1 MVGGS
6 GMKRILAC
14 DDSEFVR
21 KMIKR
26 ELESSFDVV
35 LFKDGL
41 EAYEHLKEDPNF
53 DFAIIDGE
61 MPNMSGWELIK
72 RIKQELK
79 LYDLPVVIL
88 TATDEDFF
96 KNEAFDLGA
105 FDYLKKPFK
114 TGELQNYIKAF
125 FKSDGYKE
133 GKVLVVED
141 SISQNK
147 VICYQLKEKN
157 IWPISAYSGE
167 EAIKLLV
174 GGSDVDVILMDIH
187 LPKASGIDVAKAL
200 KRDERF
206 SYIPIIGI
214 TSASGARAI
223 EIMKKAFDAGIDDFI
238 TKPYNMI
245 EFYARV
251 RANISR
257 SRLVKRLKEESEL
270 DFLTKL
276 YNRRTLFRFLEH
288 LVAMA
293 KRGNEKLSLFI
304 MDIDK
309 FKEVNDTFGH
319 QAGDEVLV
327 NFAQIIKNNIRKAD
341 IAARFGG
348 EEFCIVTPYTSL
360 PEACV
365 VSEKIRKAVRENG
378 INVQGRRIDITVSS
392 GIAELDKDDDI
403 GSLIKKAD
411 DALYRAKQEGRN
423 RSMAYKDGEFVCC
436 PK

>member
-1 MVGGS
+1 
-6 GMKRILAC
+6 MKRILAC

-41 EAYEHLKEDPNF
+41 EAYEHLKEDSNF

-72 RIKQELK
+72 KIKQELK

-96 KNEAFDLGA
+96 KNEAFELGA

-114 TGELQNYIKAF
+114 TGELQSYIKTF
-125 FKSDGYKE
+125 FKSEGFKE
-133 GKVLVVED
+133 GKALVVED

-147 VICYQLKEKN
+147 VICHQLREKN
-157 IWPISAYSGE
+157 IWPVSAYSGE
-167 EAIKLLV
+167 EAIKMLV
-174 GGSDVDVILMDIH
+174 DGTDVDVILMDIH
-187 LPKASGIDVAKAL
+187 LPRASGIDVAKAL

-206 SYIPIIGI
+206 SHIPIIGI

-223 EIMKKAFDAGIDDFI
+223 EIMEEAFNAGIDDFL

-257 SRLVKRLKEESEL
+257 SKLVRRLKEESEL

-293 KRGNEKLSLFI
+293 KRGNEKLSFFI
-304 MDIDK
+304 MDLDN
-309 FKEVNDTFGH
+309 FKNINDTFGH
-319 QAGDEVLV
+319 QVGDKVLE

-348 EEFCIVTPYTSL
+348 EEFCVVTPYTSL

-365 VSEKIRKAVRENG
+365 VSEKIRKVIKESGIYVNG
-378 INVQGRRIDITVSS
+378 ERVNITVSS
-392 GIAELDKDDDI
+392 GIAELEKDDDPNT
-403 GSLIKKAD
+403 LIKKAD
-411 DALYRAKQEGRN
+411 NALYRAKQAGRD
-423 RSMAYKDGEFVCC
+423 RSIAYRDGEFVSC